1 MNLDVGHGIAFLC
14 KAIVLI
20 VIRGLPYLVVSP
32 IVKPEFIFFLL
43 SGNGFRQ
50 TIPWCGQKV
59 RFAILCVEFRV
70 GIKHFC
76 ARELAIG
83 VRLEGKLHTIIT
95 RDLKTIISKQ
105 MALVA
110 SLAVYLLSFWLSC
123 LA

>member
-70 GIKHFC
+70 GIKHLC

-83 VRLEGKLHTIIT
+83 VSLDGMLHTII
-95 RDLKTIISKQ
+95 ISEERS
-105 MALVA
+105 VG
-110 SLAVYLLSFWLSC
+110 
-123 LA
+123 